1 MSNDPRN
8 SGKPDAGADP
18 QDEKIQDLPVPE
30 QKHDDANVKGG
41 AAAHTSSPPPLP
53 RARAL

>member
-8 SGKPDAGADP
+8 TGKPDASADP

-30 QKHDDANVKGG
+30 QKHSDASVKGG
-41 AAAHTSSPPPLP
+41 AAARTPTPPAPP